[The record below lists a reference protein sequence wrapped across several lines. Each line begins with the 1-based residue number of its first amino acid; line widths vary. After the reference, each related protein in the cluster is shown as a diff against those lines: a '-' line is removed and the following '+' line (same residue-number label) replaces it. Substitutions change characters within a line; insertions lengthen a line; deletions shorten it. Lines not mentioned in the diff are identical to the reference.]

1 MLLQQDEPAH
11 KRDDKSTGFPHPEW
25 IRFCGYEV
33 VGDPIPFVV
42 PGENPMTKGWAGIA
56 YAVFEQGFY
65 AHRSAD
71 GRTIYLLPWLTN
83 KPIAGQA

>member
-1 MLLQQDEPAH
+1 MLLQQDAPAL
-11 KRDDKSTGFPHPEW
+11 KRDEKSTSFPHPEW

-33 VGDPIPFVV
+33 VGDPIPF
-42 PGENPMTKGWAGIA
+42 GLDSEANPMLDGWTGVAF
-56 YAVFEQGFY
+56 AVFEQGFY

-71 GRTIYLLPWLTN
+71 GKTIYLLPWLT